1 MTMTDKQ
8 RGLFKAYGLIP
19 EPYICYA
26 DGACDNNNE
35 PHAGGAAYLI
45 YDPEGVEWKK
55 NSKGALHTTNNRQEM
70 LAIISAIA
78 SLPEGS
84 AAIVRTDSQYCI
96 GAFTNGGNANQDLI
110 QMFHKYAK
118 RLSDIKFEKV
128 KGHSG
133 EPSNEMVDKMAN
145 EAYRQMC
152 IAKNIR
158 VNNFVINGYPK
169 KR

>member
-8 RGLFKAYGLIP
+8 RGLLEANGLIP
-19 EPYICYA
+19 QPYICYT
-26 DGACDNNNE
+26 DGACDN
-35 PHAGGAAYLI
+35 AGSKIGGAAYLI

-55 NSKGALHTTNNRQEM
+55 NSKGFLHTSNNRMEG
-70 LAIISAIA
+70 LAIICAIGA
-78 SLPEGS
+78 LPEGS

-96 GAFTNGGNANQDLI
+96 GAFTNGGSANQDMI
-110 QMFHKYAK
+110 QMFHKYAA
-118 RLSDIKFEKV
+118 RLSDVKFEKV

-152 IAKNIR
+152 VANNVR
-158 VNNFVINGYPK
+158 VNNFVVNGYPK
-169 KR
+169 KRR